1 MDTDDRKRIRVHP
14 CTSVVKNSVNIV
26 RLFTIRP
33 KTEWTQPRMK
43 RINTDLVIRVIR
55 VIRGEGFVHFV
66 ANRLPA
72 RVAPRAGG
80 ARYFVCMTMLPPPRF
95 CVLPLVM
102 VSSEPALLS

>member
-26 RLFTIRP
+26 RLLTIRS
-33 KTEWTQPRMK
+33 KTEWTQPRMT
-43 RINTDLVIRVIR
+43 RINTDLVIR

-80 ARYFVCMTMLPPPRF
+80 ARYF
-95 CVLPLVM
+95 
-102 VSSEPALLS
+102 E